1 MEVDVD
7 MMEEDEDVEVGL
19 LPEVWLHILSFL
31 PPADLGNVALVARGL
46 GELATLPRLWSAAV
60 IKKIRFRSFQL
71 QQFFAVRRFN
81 HISSLD
87 FSRIQLGEESVRQLL
102 HWSLTSHLES
112 LDLTGLNLS
121 QVPSDLLSPALHRL
135 RKAFL
140 GFTKLTA
147 DQTVHFFTHCHDN
160 LRPRSEELCLKAINL
175 SPVPATILAPVLA
188 RLTTANLSFTELT
201 VEQVTLLLGL
211 VVRRGGE
218 SRLAN
223 LDLFSVD
230 LSAVCPVLLAQ
241 AVASLTVASLSN
253 TEMRLEQAHAICDHV
268 LKSNT
273 LRDLNIDFA
282 ELFSVPAETVGS
294 AMTRLEK
301 VSLACTVLGEEQ
313 VLALATAMAQPT
325 SKIRH
330 LDLLDLQLSSLSPT
344 LLVSAAVRLSKVN
357 LSGSKL
363 TREQVDCLMEGL
375 DLTVMRDLNLDYVLL
390 SSCAPE
396 TLATVVA
403 SLHTAS
409 LKKCGLTET
418 QVSHLLTALV
428 HQPTSLTAL
437 CLHGNSLATADPNTL
452 AAAAISLNS
461 LDVSNCLLTKDTATS
476 LFMALPSVNCK
487 LKMLTML
494 GNRLGEVEAEALQ
507 AAVSSLERLDLS
519 STALTAE
526 QLEAVL
532 EAAAPPLKELSLFSL
547 DLSAVKEGVLRR
559 AEMRVFVSH
568 RHAAITPDS

>member
-1 MEVDVD
+1 M
-7 MMEEDEDVEVGL
+7 G
-19 LPEVWLHILSFL
+19 
-31 PPADLGNVALVARGL
+31 
-46 GELATLPRLWSAAV
+46 
-60 IKKIRFRSFQL
+60 
-71 QQFFAVRRFN
+71 
-81 HISSLD
+81 SSG
-87 FSRIQLGEESVRQLL
+87 I
-102 HWSLTSHLES
+102 
-112 LDLTGLNLS
+112 NLS

-175 SPVPATILAPVLA
+175 SPVLA

-313 VLALATAMAQPT
+313 VLALATAMAKPT

-330 LDLLDLQLSSLSPT
+330 LDMLDLQLSSLSPT
-344 LLVSAAVRLSKVN
+344 LLV
-357 LSGSKL
+357 
-363 TREQVDCLMEGL
+363 
-375 DLTVMRDLNLDYVLL
+375 
-390 SSCAPE
+390 
-396 TLATVVA
+396 
-403 SLHTAS
+403 
-409 LKKCGLTET
+409 
-418 QVSHLLTALV
+418 
-428 HQPTSLTAL
+428 
-437 CLHGNSLATADPNTL
+437 
-452 AAAAISLNS
+452 
-461 LDVSNCLLTKDTATS
+461 
-476 LFMALPSVNCK
+476 F
-487 LKMLTML
+487 
-494 GNRLGEVEAEALQ
+494 
-507 AAVSSLERLDLS
+507 
-519 STALTAE
+519 
-526 QLEAVL
+526 
-532 EAAAPPLKELSLFSL
+532 
-547 DLSAVKEGVLRR
+547 
-559 AEMRVFVSH
+559 
-568 RHAAITPDS
+568 